1 MKYISKDGTKE
12 VKVLEITKDGY
23 VKFIINGSEII
34 VAKKRFDKLYIKGE

>member
-23 VKFIINGSEII
+23 VRFVINGIETT
-34 VAKKRFDKLYIKGE
+34 VAKNRFDKMYIKG